1 MKAKVRYLFAFLLA
15 ASIVLFLILG
25 LFGAA
30 INIMGQNRLNAPDTL
45 DMGTFSVVYD
55 SALLIPVTADWL
67 LIDSYLGK
75 TKRVPSWRF
84 AEDYR
89 VPRPRATHDDYTN
102 SGFDRGHLCPAADR
116 SVNSKVMKSTFIMTN
131 VCPQVPALNRGAWK
145 RMEDNC
151 RNLVKKGVQ
160 LAVHVDAVFWPAD
173 TQRIGIHGVA
183 VPHGFVKTVRDVL
196 TDTIC
201 YSKYFQNW

>member
-1 MKAKVRYLFAFLLA
+1 
-15 ASIVLFLILG
+15 
-25 LFGAA
+25 
-30 INIMGQNRLNAPDTL
+30 
-45 DMGTFSVVYD
+45 
-55 SALLIPVTADWL
+55 
-67 LIDSYLGK
+67 
-75 TKRVPSWRF
+75 
-84 AEDYR
+84 
-89 VPRPRATHDDYTN
+89 
-102 SGFDRGHLCPAADR
+102 
-116 SVNSKVMKSTFIMTN
+116 MKSTFIMTN

-160 LAVHVDAVFWPAD
+160 LAVHVDAVFWHAD
-173 TQRIGIHGVA
+173 TQRIGMHGVA